1 MGNVHQRV
9 IRNIKRL
16 MAQKDMLAE
25 HLARES
31 GVDRGH
37 LSYYLANKKSA
48 TVETIER
55 IARALGVDIMELFKP

>member
-1 MGNVHQRV
+1 
-9 IRNIKRL
+9 
-16 MAQKDMLAE
+16 MLAE